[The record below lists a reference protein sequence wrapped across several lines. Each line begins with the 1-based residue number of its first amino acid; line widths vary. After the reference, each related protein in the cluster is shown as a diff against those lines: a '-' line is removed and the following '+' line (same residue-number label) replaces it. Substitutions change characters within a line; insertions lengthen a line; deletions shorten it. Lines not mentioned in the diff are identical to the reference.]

1 MFQHRLISPALMRT
15 FWFCFP
21 TSQSCFFAVTAGKG
35 SHSHRI
41 WLNFHSMAEG
51 NLLQCSLIFRGQRPN
66 KTSRDSKKAQFNESI
81 VLWRPKH
88 QKDLCYEALHRCYN
102 LFPHKDGIVI
112 HFSHILC
119 EKSVERLTV
128 QLMFPSLS
136 VAAGQP
142 SSHKRDATFPT
153 KFHRSADVNDM
164 RKDKP
169 TRCTHT
175 RAHLF
180 HLPKPA
186 ARFIKPHN
194 FTSLWKSFQHLMTS
208 LSLISWSKVE
218 LVLVDAL
225 LWQVWNYSY
234 HYWSASKAH
243 T

>member
-1 MFQHRLISPALMRT
+1 MKAKAL
-15 FWFCFP
+15 
-21 TSQSCFFAVTAGKG
+21 
-35 SHSHRI
+35 
-41 WLNFHSMAEG
+41 
-51 NLLQCSLIFRGQRPN
+51 
-66 KTSRDSKKAQFNESI
+66 
-81 VLWRPKH
+81 
-88 QKDLCYEALHRCYN
+88 KDLCYEALHRCYN

-186 ARFIKPHN
+186 ARQFIVKVFPASHD
-194 FTSLWKSFQHLMTS
+194 FTIFNLLIKGRARVGWCSLMTS
-208 LSLISWSKVE
+208 VELFLPLLISIKGPHIIIPVWELFKPTKLRLKIKRELWCFSKNV
-218 LVLVDAL
+218 
-225 LWQVWNYSY
+225 N
-234 HYWSASKAH
+234 H
-243 T
+243 